1 MKARDLLIL
10 TAVLLVGG
18 FAVADAIRP
27 EGTAT
32 PRETTQER
40 PTTTSPPIT
49 TAPEPLQLG
58 RQKFP
63 DVTGVGGS
71 LVFTNPPSCAVREVD
86 LPTGIESPNVVRAS
100 TCELWIAPKTQ
111 KIAVGIDETTRDAVP
126 FRFVD
131 LGRTRRNLGNS
142 TALFGFLLWSPD
154 GQRAAWCNSR
164 RVAIDLELGG
174 SKRRLD
180 ECPAAYT
187 QDGRIAY
194 ARENRLLVED
204 RVVLRTRGGIT
215 NVHFGVQGSVAVV
228 VDGRRIE
235 RYLRDGTL
243 HLRRRLPRALEGRLP
258 SFTPN
263 NCAALFELERTIR
276 LLDVGCSSY
285 EDATFP
291 GRETAWS
298 PDTNWIAV
306 AERRTIAFH
315 YLPGGREVVRWD
327 AEAAELAWRGF

>member
-10 TAVLLVGG
+10 AAVLLVAG

-32 PRETTQER
+32 PRETTEETTTTP
-40 PTTTSPPIT
+40 PTTTSP
-49 TAPEPLQLG
+49 EELLLG

-71 LVFTNPPSCAVREVD
+71 LVITNPPSCAVREVD
-86 LPTGIESPNVVRAS
+86 LPTGFEHPNVVRS
-100 TCELWIAPKTQ
+100 SSCELWVAPITQ

-131 LGRTRRNLGNS
+131 LGRTRRNLGVS
-142 TALFGFLLWSPD
+142 TALFGFLIWSPD

-174 SKRRLD
+174 SKRRLN

-187 QDGRIAY
+187 QDGRIAS
-194 ARENRLLVED
+194 AVENRLLVED
-204 RVVLRTRGGIT
+204 RVLLRARGGIT
-215 NVHFGVQGSVAVV
+215 NVHFGVDGSVGIVV
-228 VDGRRIE
+228 NGRRIE
-235 RYLRDGTL
+235 RYLRDGRL

-263 NCAALFELERTIR
+263 NCAALFELEREIR

-285 EDATFP
+285 DDAAFP
-291 GRETAWS
+291 GSQAAWS

-315 YLPGGREVVRWD
+315 YLPERREVIRWQV
-327 AEAAELAWRGF
+327 AAAELAWRGF